1 MDNRAY
7 WIWMQQAFGAGS
19 PLPWRIHRSVPG
31 GVEAFYQ
38 GGPRLWNSLGGIREQ
53 EAAALFSFSLEE
65 AQAQL
70 EHALKVGW
78 EVLTPACEEY
88 PQALT
93 HIYDPPAV
101 LYGKG
106 KLPDMDSRP
115 ALAVVGARKATPET
129 QEKAR
134 EFGYQLALG
143 GAVVVTGGAVG
154 VDAAVALGAMSG
166 GARWSACCPWR

>member
-1 MDNRAY
+1 M
-7 WIWMQQAFGAGS
+7 
-19 PLPWRIHRSVPG
+19 
-31 GVEAFYQ
+31 
-38 GGPRLWNSLGGIREQ
+38 
-53 EAAALFSFSLEE
+53 
-65 AQAQL
+65 
-70 EHALKVGW
+70 GW

-134 EFGYQLALG
+134 EFGYQLAL
-143 GAVVVTGGAVG
+143 AWMPRWLW
-154 VDAAVALGAMSG
+154 AL
-166 GARWSACCPWR
+166 